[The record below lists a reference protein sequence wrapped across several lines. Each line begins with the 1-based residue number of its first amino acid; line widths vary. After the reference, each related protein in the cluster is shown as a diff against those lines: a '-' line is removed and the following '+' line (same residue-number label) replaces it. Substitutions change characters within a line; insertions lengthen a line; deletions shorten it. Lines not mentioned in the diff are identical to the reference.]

1 MDMAKINF
9 DGAVFS
15 SKNKS
20 GIGIVIRDNLGFVI
34 TSCSKKL
41 QQAYSSSEV
50 KALAAAT
57 ALSFAA
63 DIGINKAILE
73 GDLLEVIRAL
83 SQDATTLS
91 LIGPWIEDAKI
102 YSNSF
107 FKLQYFH
114 TRREWRESNSFAH
127 NLAKYAVDISDFT
140 IWMEDVPS
148 HVSTVLKA
156 DLARLS

>member
-15 SKNKS
+15 SENKS
-20 GIGIVIRDNLGFVI
+20 GIGLVIRDNLGFVI
-34 TSCSKKL
+34 TSFSKKL

-50 KALAAAT
+50 KALVAAT

-73 GDLLEVIRAL
+73 GDSLEVIRAL

-102 YSNSF
+102 YS
-107 FKLQYFH
+107 
-114 TRREWRESNSFAH
+114 
-127 NLAKYAVDISDFT
+127 
-140 IWMEDVPS
+140 
-148 HVSTVLKA
+148 
-156 DLARLS
+156 